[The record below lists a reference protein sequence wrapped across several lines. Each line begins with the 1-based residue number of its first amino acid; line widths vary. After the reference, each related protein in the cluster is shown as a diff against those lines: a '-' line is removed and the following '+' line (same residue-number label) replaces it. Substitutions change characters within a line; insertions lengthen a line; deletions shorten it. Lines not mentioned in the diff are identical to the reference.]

1 MMQEDAASRA
11 FNFAPMKLFKGYI
24 VGALPYLS
32 DGNILKAEYT
42 AAVIIY
48 AKSWKEFLPR
58 RQKQSHRKK
67 QDRYSCSHLRQ
78 KTKK

>member
-48 AKSWKEFLPR
+48 AKS
-58 RQKQSHRKK
+58 
-67 QDRYSCSHLRQ
+67 
-78 KTKK
+78 